1 MGSSVNL
8 SSLLSAFNS
17 SASGINVQAA
27 VAQAIAAE
35 SGPLTQMQNEQA
47 VVQSRTSDI
56 NIIVG
61 DATALQN
68 SLSALTDPLGA
79 MSAMTAASSDS
90 GIVNASAAA
99 GALAGNH
106 VVQVNS
112 LATTASWYSS
122 SVASSSTPLS
132 AGSFTIQV
140 GTGGPATQ
148 IQIGGSVDTLDQ
160 LASYINGLSLGV
172 TANVVNDSSG
182 SRLSI
187 VSNSSGAAN
196 NFTITQAS
204 GLTFTQAATG
214 TDASLTVDG
223 IPIDSASNT
232 ITGAVAGLTLNL
244 TGAAPNTPVSISVA
258 PDGTQIDS
266 AVSAFVTAY
275 NKVISD
281 INQEYT
287 VGANGVEGPL
297 SGDGVL
303 PVLQSDMLSAG
314 SYAGGTGGITTMADL
329 GITMNNDGTLSLNTS
344 TLDAAVQSNFA
355 GVQNFL
361 AGTASNGFVSFMNN
375 QLTSLTD
382 PASGAFTVDLQS
394 LSSEN
399 TDLQNQITNF
409 QSYLS
414 NQTTLLTNEFNQAD
428 VLLAQLPTE
437 EAQINAEL
445 GYSPNSSSGT
455 GVA

>member
-99 GALAGNH
+99 SALAGNH